1 MNTLPSNLK
10 FRYVVKFVT
19 GLLCFSSQPPDGG
32 KYAFFGGWGVQK
44 DLPLYSGV
52 HCIVA
57 FKVRVVICIDSWKVP
72 FHIFL
77 RVKCHAIYH
86 IVFIVIFVFLV

>member
-1 MNTLPSNLK
+1 M
-10 FRYVVKFVT
+10 KFVT

-32 KYAFFGGWGVQK
+32 KDAFFLGGGVQR
-44 DLPLYSGV
+44 GV

-57 FKVRVVICIDSWKVP
+57 FKVRVVIFIESWKVP

-77 RVKCHAIYH
+77 HVKCHAIYH
-86 IVFIVIFVFLV
+86 FVFIVIFVFLV